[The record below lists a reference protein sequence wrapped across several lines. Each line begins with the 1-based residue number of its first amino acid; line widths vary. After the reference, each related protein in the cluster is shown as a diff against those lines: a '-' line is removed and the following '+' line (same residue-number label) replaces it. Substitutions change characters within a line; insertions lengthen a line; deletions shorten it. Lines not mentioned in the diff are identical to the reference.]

1 MDKDEDEDEKDVVGR
16 AEDSPYAHATKKR
29 GAKGASKAKR
39 RRISKKHPL
48 GSTSGSS
55 TPAGGEGREG
65 GTGKIIR
72 SARTGSK
79 TATGAIGKVE
89 AEGVGGVE

>member
-55 TPAGGEGREG
+55 IPAGGRVERAERA
-65 GTGKIIR
+65 R
-72 SARTGSK
+72 S
-79 TATGAIGKVE
+79 
-89 AEGVGGVE
+89 